1 MAEARILYIATT
13 DGLIQLA
20 NPGKSDRWRE
30 VGRALQG
37 QDVRAVVASPLDPL
51 LVYAATVQGV
61 SRSTNGGQSWTV
73 VDAQPVRTLAF
84 DQAGVV
90 YAGTERGLVLSSAD
104 GTTWQAADAF
114 AGPVVQIVVGS
125 DDTLLSVGADGTV
138 CQRTPEGWVPRA
150 IHVPHVRGLVPSAA
164 EPHTLYIVN
173 QTSLVTPLGTQRLAS
188 RPTGAL
194 LTLRG
199 GSEVLLI
206 GTEGTLLR
214 SEDACYSLSEVPGPE
229 RAAVLVSPP
238 RFVDQAFAGTQGGE
252 LWFSADRGRNW
263 QQLRSGD
270 AAIRGIAFARAL

>member
-1 MAEARILYIATT
+1 MAEARILYVATA

-30 VGRALQG
+30 VGRVLQG
-37 QDVRAVVASPLDPL
+37 QDVRAVVASPLDQL
-51 LVYAATVQGV
+51 LVYAATAQGV
-61 SRSTNGGQSWTV
+61 SRSTNGGQSWTTV
-73 VDAQPVRTLAF
+73 HSQPVRTLAF
-84 DQAGVV
+84 DQAGVL

-104 GTTWQAADAF
+104 ATTWQAADAF
-114 AGPVVQIVVGS
+114 AGPVVQIAVGG

-138 CQRTPEGWVPRA
+138 CQRTPDGWVPRS
-150 IHVPHVRGLVPSAA
+150 IHVPHVRGLVSSTA
-164 EPHTLYIVN
+164 EPDTVYIVN
-173 QTSLVTPLGTQRLAS
+173 QTSLVTPLGTHRLTA

-194 LTLRG
+194 LTLSG

-206 GTEGTLLR
+206 GTEGPLLR
-214 SEDACYSLSEVPGPE
+214 SEDAGYALAEVPGPE
-229 RAAVLVSPP
+229 NALVLVSPP

-252 LWFSADRGRNW
+252 LWFSADRGRIW